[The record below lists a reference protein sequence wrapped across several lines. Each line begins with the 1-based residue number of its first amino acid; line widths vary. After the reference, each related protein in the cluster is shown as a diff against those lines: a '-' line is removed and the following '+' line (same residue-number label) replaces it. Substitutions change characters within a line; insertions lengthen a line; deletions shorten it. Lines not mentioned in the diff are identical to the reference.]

1 MVQFAGATNGS
12 ADVEMGGRVAGAAAE
27 WKNGSASS
35 SKTMEMLKV
44 LSSRRL
50 NGDAEDAGADD
61 DAGVEVAFIDVS
73 YTVRDRTTKKDKAIL
88 DGVTGIF
95 RPGVMT
101 ALMGPSGCGKTTL
114 LDVLSGRKTAGQI
127 RGEIL
132 YNGVEPTPAL
142 LKTRCGYVEQFD
154 TLVPNLTVYEML
166 LYTAHLKRDTV
177 ETKEEKIERVEAV
190 INALRLEEARDVIIG
205 DPLTKGI
212 SGGQAKRVNIG
223 LALISQPRV
232 LFLDEPTTGLDSFMA
247 NEVTNILRELCTAMD
262 MTICATIHSPTAY
275 SFSQFD
281 ELLMLIKGKT
291 VFNGEVGPN
300 AVHARSFFEG
310 QGFEYPQTM
319 SYSVVEWLV
328 DVVSGGY
335 ELTSQSF
342 IREGSGRLLEMNG
355 KSPAGVMDV
364 AGEDGE
370 ESHCNGD
377 GDDRDL
383 SSTPEPCG
391 EDGYSFSKFYEGSSM
406 CRRVRETVQAS
417 VVAKNGSGG
426 DDDEVDK
433 VSSSNI
439 MTSMI
444 SAQQST
450 TVPALYALA
459 ILFRFRGLKD
469 LMDPVYIAP
478 RLGDKIVFGF
488 IVMSLFWGVGNDFS
502 GTGVQ
507 STVSVLFMVTAL
519 NGFGAASYVPTLV
532 LQRPL
537 FYRERSDGL
546 YGEATYLTFLLGMEG
561 ILATVTCSVYCII
574 VYWAINFNLNFGLLW
589 VIYYISALIGISC
602 AYFFAAVS
610 PNLEVANAVLPIY
623 MVVNLFFAGL
633 FIPIDNLPSYWKWY
647 SYIDFMRFAW
657 GGLTYGQYEDRDV
670 QYIGG
675 SGVLDFFNLSGYGSA
690 WQLVGYLS
698 IFLPVYIVLTYLALR
713 FVNHSK
719 R

>member
-1 MVQFAGATNGS
+1 MHAKEIVFVFAGMVQFAGAMDGS

-27 WKNGSASS
+27 GKNGSAS

-132 YNGVEPTPAL
+132 YNGVEPTAAL

-281 ELLMLIKGKT
+281 ELLMLIKGKA

-426 DDDEVDK
+426 DGDDEEEDK

-459 ILFRFRGLKD
+459 ILFRFRGLKN

-574 VYWAINFNLNFGLLW
+574 GASHMYTERERERERVGRYRVGDAPFRICVDLGTLH
-589 VIYYISALIGISC
+589 ALTWRLC
-602 AYFFAAVS
+602 AHV
-610 PNLEVANAVLPIY
+610 
-623 MVVNLFFAGL
+623 
-633 FIPIDNLPSYWKWY
+633 
-647 SYIDFMRFAW
+647 
-657 GGLTYGQYEDRDV
+657 
-670 QYIGG
+670 
-675 SGVLDFFNLSGYGSA
+675 
-690 WQLVGYLS
+690 
-698 IFLPVYIVLTYLALR
+698 
-713 FVNHSK
+713 
-719 R
+719 